1 MRSYPTLSTI
11 SQLLKGVSVPTFL
24 VGVLLGLFL
33 LGGGETLGFV
43 AGIGVMVGCTASAVS
58 LWALAE
64 AILVLVNIGVD
75 VSSMVASMKARQPP
89 PGPRPEVP
97 DAFEQSVIAIQDAQ
111 GLLTSSPLQSPPRR

>member
-24 VGVLLGLFL
+24 VGGLLGLFL
-33 LGGGETLGFV
+33 LGSGKALGFI
-43 AGIGVMVGCTASAVS
+43 AGLGVMVVGTTLAVL

-75 VSSMVASMKARQPP
+75 VSSIAASVKARQTHQ
-89 PGPRPEVP
+89 GPRPEVP
-97 DAFEQSVIAIQDAQ
+97 DAFEQSVEAIQDAQ
-111 GLLTSSPLQSPPRR
+111 GLLTSSPLQSPPHR

>member
-24 VGVLLGLFL
+24 VGGLLGLFL
-33 LGGGETLGFV
+33 LGSGNLGFI
-43 AGIGVMVGCTASAVS
+43 AGLGVMVVGTALAVL

-75 VSSMVASMKARQPP
+75 VSSIAASVKARQTHQ
-89 PGPRPEVP
+89 GPRPEVP
-97 DAFEQSVIAIQDAQ
+97 DAFEQSVEAIQDAQ
-111 GLLTSSPLQSPPRR
+111 GLLTSSPLQSPPHR